1 MEVLSFQP
9 HLLGRSIASISA
21 LKSWDPVPSVEYL
34 GVTRYL
40 AQLLRSAAIDHKT
53 RTQLRAAFGS
63 TNAVVAGAV
72 GDAEDVAEEPPAADR
87 QASATDSQQRA
98 QSQQSLVN
106 GLLNSWIPPGNSS
119 LRSWI
124 LLRIHLIFISLH
136 FTQD

>member
-21 LKSWDPVPSVEYL
+21 LKSWEPVPSVEYL

-53 RTQLRAAFGS
+53 KTQLRAAFGTS
-63 TNAVVAGAV
+63 AAAVATPA
-72 GDAEDVAEEPPAADR
+72 DADEAIEEPSAADR
-87 QASATDSQQRA
+87 HASAADSQQRS

-106 GLLNSWIPPGNSS
+106 GLLSSWIIPGKASCCE
-119 LRSWI
+119 
-124 LLRIHLIFISLH
+124 
-136 FTQD
+136 